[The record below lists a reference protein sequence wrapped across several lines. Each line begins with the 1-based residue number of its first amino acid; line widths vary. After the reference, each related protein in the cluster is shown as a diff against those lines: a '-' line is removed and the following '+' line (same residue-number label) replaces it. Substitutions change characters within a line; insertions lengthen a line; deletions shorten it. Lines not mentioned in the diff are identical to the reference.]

1 MIISAFVRWKGWLIP
16 DFFREM
22 SPHTH
27 VYCRRN
33 GLTRTSC
40 TSKGSAKSCNWG
52 ETILGTITHAG
63 NHPARKQLCKTM
75 TWGARIF
82 PELPSDRTSG
92 NGHRPKHRSCY
103 LNIRK
108 HFVTVR
114 VMQHWQRLLRQVVE
128 SPPLEI
134 KKCLDVVPDKQFC
147 VVLLE
152 QGGLGQMTSRD
163 PCQLHPSCDHAMDVS
178 DFNLAENKGACLFT
192 RVRTSVQVLSL
203 NNQIWKC

>member
-1 MIISAFVRWKGWLIP
+1 
-16 DFFREM
+16 M

-27 VYCRRN
+27 LYCRRN

-52 ETILGTITHAG
+52 ETILDTITHAG

-114 VMQHWQRLLRQVVE
+114 VMQHWQRLLRQIVE

-134 KKCLDVVPDKQFC
+134 KN
-147 VVLLE
+147 VLTWSRANSSVWSYLTRE
-152 QGGLGQMTSRD
+152 AWARWPPEIPANFIHPVIMQWMSLTSILQKIKGL
-163 PCQLHPSCDHAMDVS
+163 
-178 DFNLAENKGACLFT
+178 ACSHMSGHQYKFYL
-192 RVRTSVQVLSL
+192 
-203 NNQIWKC
+203 